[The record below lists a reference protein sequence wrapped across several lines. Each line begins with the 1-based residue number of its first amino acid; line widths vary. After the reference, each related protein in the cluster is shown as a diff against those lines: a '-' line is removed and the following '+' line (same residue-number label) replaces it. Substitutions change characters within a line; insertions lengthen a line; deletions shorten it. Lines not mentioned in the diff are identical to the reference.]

1 MDRKIKKKTFTIKK
15 VATWGGG
22 TIFIAFILYS
32 FIFAEGGSKLN
43 VEKEKI
49 NIATVVEG
57 EFREFIPVDGNV
69 MPIKTIRLDAIEGG
83 VVEKKFYEG
92 GILIEKGDMILKLS
106 NNDLLQ
112 NFVREETQAFILVN
126 NVENTK
132 LSLQR
137 NQFELR
143 RNLVDLGY
151 QIDEAQDAYV
161 RGKQLYEEK
170 IISDQEYLTIK
181 RAYDRLID
189 RRVIQIESAKFD
201 SLNARLQ
208 IAQAENTLT
217 RTKANLEMIKKNLD
231 NLYIKAPISGR
242 LSTVNVEVGES
253 ISSGENI
260 GQIDDL
266 NGFKVRA
273 SIDEHY
279 IARIYDGL
287 KGTFSFAGNESEL
300 SIYKVYPEV
309 NNGLF
314 EVDMEF
320 ASTAAIPKGIRRGQT
335 LQIRLQLS
343 ENITAVQIPR
353 GSFYQTTGGNWIF
366 ILADGESEAIR
377 RNIRL
382 GRQNPRFYEV
392 LEGLQPGEKVIVS
405 SYEGYEDKDKL
416 VLK

>member
-253 ISSGENI
+253 IASGENI